1 MRYAELHCLSNFSFL
16 RGASHPE
23 ELVQRAAELG
33 YGALAITDE
42 CSVSGLVKAH
52 IAAKEARLKLVVG
65 SEFRLA
71 EGERLVL
78 LAPDRRAWGQL
89 CTLISIA
96 RRRSPKGSYALSLSD
111 LERGLDALLMLW
123 VPDPGVD
130 REQNFRTGQRLA
142 AAFPDRLWIALELF
156 CAGDDLDRTAE
167 LLTLAIRLEL
177 PMTAANDV
185 HMHDPAR
192 KPLHDVLTAIRVGKP
207 LTELG
212 HELHPNRERCLQ
224 SIERLRMRHPPELL
238 EESAAIADRCCF
250 SLDEL
255 RYEYPE
261 ELVPPGMS
269 AIEHLRA
276 LTWAGAERRWP
287 EGTPDNVIRLV
298 AKELELIETLAYEHF
313 FLTVHDIVAFA
324 RGRGILCQGR
334 GSAANSAVCYCLGI
348 TEVDPARMNLLFE
361 RFISK
366 ERGEP
371 PDIDVDFEHQR
382 REEVIQYIYTRY
394 GRDRAALAATLITY
408 RPKSAIRDVGKALG
422 LDLGLVDQLAK
433 SMAWWEKRDEIVQR
447 FAAAGVDPDSPVI
460 ERFVVLVKE
469 ILGFPRHLSQH
480 VGGFVISQGPLAQ
493 LVPIENAAME
503 DRTVIQ
509 WDKDDLEAL
518 GLLKVD
524 VLALGMLSAI
534 RRALELVARFRGE
547 DFTIGDVPPEDTET
561 YEMLQ
566 QGDSVGVFQVES
578 RAQMSMLPRLKP
590 ACFYDLVVEVAIVRP
605 GPIQGDMVHPYLR
618 RRQGLEPVTYA
629 NDEIREVL
637 ERTLGVP
644 IFQEQVIK
652 LAMVAAGFS
661 GGEADALRR
670 AMAAWKRRGGLEH
683 FHDKLV
689 RGMLE
694 RGHDRGFA
702 ERVFSQIKGFG
713 EYGFPESHAASF
725 ALLVY
730 VSAWLKRHEPA
741 AFCAGLLNSLPMGF
755 YSASQ
760 LVQDARRHGVEVR
773 GVDVR
778 ASCWDHGLEH
788 TPEGLGPGTGP
799 DMHGFHYRRQ
809 QGALRLGL
817 RQVAGFNE
825 GAGDR
830 IAAARIQ
837 RPFESVDDLAR
848 RADLTASEL
857 QCLARAGA
865 LEGLAGDRHQAHWE
879 AAAVKRALP
888 LWQQADAS
896 VSRGAEAPSE
906 DSGALGL
913 FEDRRLGNGS
923 HMARGQSYPTPRL
936 RSGADGVSSSETP
949 LPAAAT
955 VIEAAA
961 PMAKAD
967 VLDGPLPAAPSAP
980 EVDADEAR
988 VRLDAPTRGQDML
1001 ADYAS
1006 LGLTLGAHPMALL
1019 RGRAEFHNGKRA
1031 VELTRLNHGRFVRV
1045 AGLVTGRQRP
1055 STASG
1060 VLFLTL
1066 EDETG
1071 NINVVVWTSILERF
1085 RGPILGGRLLL
1096 VKGVLER
1103 EGSVIHVVAGH
1114 VSDHSGRIGELRAR
1128 SRDFH

>member
-52 IAAKEARLKLVVG
+52 MAAKEAHLKLVVG
-65 SEFRLA
+65 SEFRLT

-89 CTLISIA
+89 CTLISIG

-111 LERGLDALLMLW
+111 LERGLDAVLVLW

-192 KPLHDVLTAIRVGKP
+192 KPLHDVLTSIRVGKP

-212 HELHPNRERCLQ
+212 HALHPNRERCLQ
-224 SIERLRMRHPPELL
+224 SIERLRTRHPPELL
-238 EESAAIADRCCF
+238 EESAAIADRCTF

-276 LTWAGAERRWP
+276 LTWAGAEQRWP
-287 EGTPDNVIRLV
+287 EGAPENVIRLV
-298 AKELELIETLAYEHF
+298 VKELELIESLAYEHF
-313 FLTVHDIVAFA
+313 FLTVHDLVAFA

-534 RRALELVARFRGE
+534 RRALQLVARFRGE
-547 DFTIGDVPPEDTET
+547 DFSISDVPPEDTET

-694 RGHDRGFA
+694 RGHDRDFA

-773 GVDVR
+773 AVDVR
-778 ASCWDHGLEH
+778 SSTWDHGLEH
-788 TPEGLGPGTGP
+788 SSEGLGPGTGP

-809 QGALRLGL
+809 QGALRLGFRL
-817 RQVAGFNE
+817 VTGFNE

-888 LWQQADAS
+888 LWQQADVS

-906 DSGALGL
+906 DSGTLGL

-936 RSGADGVSSSETP
+936 RSGVDGVSSSETP
-949 LPAAAT
+949 LPAAAA

-980 EVDADEAR
+980 EIDADEAL
-988 VRLDAPTRGQDML
+988 VKLDAPTRGQDML

-1031 VELTRLNHGRFVRV
+1031 AELTRLNHGRFVRV

-1071 NINVVVWTSILERF
+1071 NINVVVRTSILERF

-1114 VSDHSGRIGELRAR
+1114 VSDHSERIGELRAR